1 MAEETTKKDNIDIN
15 DPFSNKGMFAID
27 KGLGGIMGANQPKG
41 VDTTD
46 IDKTIAGLE
55 KPASGSVYDK
65 LAARYRSQGAGA
77 VLRTQ
82 KNLAN
87 LFLPT
92 VNLIQEREAQAL
104 ARYTLLKQKLE
115 DFDDSTIFGQAD
127 GSEMPIV
134 DEIKSLANMTK
145 EDMRELSRLNPADER
160 YDVLAKKIQKNN
172 EAIANFDEINQKL
185 LEIRNSQDGSA
196 DASQWSKG
204 MTQTERDMWMDIYTG
219 KGNNIKIQDGK
230 LVWTDTRGETKYDKF
245 KGGDFEDDKYE
256 ALKGSNLGELAYWS
270 RDDDGK
276 QITFN
281 NGDKG
286 NEVEFTQKYLNKGGF
301 TDADGNKLKED
312 GVWGPKSQAA
322 YDKYLAKKDELET
335 AYFNENLSEED
346 KQKYGSI
353 VEGSVGRT
361 RVIDLNN
368 ISSGPTMIENAA
380 TITERKIQ
388 GGVQDLINSGV
399 DINDPNYQRTV
410 KSMIYQ
416 LNQTGPAGIKSLIFD
431 GLNTD
436 DDDIF
441 TSENTNSFIEGVI
454 ANNAEEF
461 GIKDPENMT
470 EQELESAIE
479 KLKEGDVTIQ
489 YNNSEGKKESLQRQ
503 YLHWYKSQID
513 AKVEAGVKSKF
524 SSTTGELT
532 SDKNKNKNKNKNN
545 NQTTT
550 TTTTTST
557 TTDNEI
563 DTTVADNFT
572 GRFGTDID
580 QMFSELTTEDSTY
593 VGGGGNDGT
602 TSGLLFNYGD
612 NEFVENTLNRTYGVS
627 AEEFGDVTSSGQDAE
642 GARMSFHFEAL
653 DYLSGGF
660 GDRLDVYYRDFNGTV
675 HKKRFEFDNT
685 GDTDLEQSQALQQW
699 MRGKIR
705 DDQRFVKGI
714 TSSNAKK
721 YVPKDTSGGG
731 SYDPNENTTQ
741 TSSTTSST
749 TNTSTTSASNTTG
762 TFRDTMSSDDQNLVN
777 KFSVDGKGRA
787 NFAKILKD
795 GEAIQVDIQGKPAKV
810 TGVKAVGNE
819 LFVIVESDIG
829 IGGGDYDL
837 GKFVKDGNGFKFVK
851 NNENYRHLEGDEKRE
866 FDAFI
871 AAIESDPNFANEVN
885 NAVTRTDTIF
895 ETKNY

>member
-1 MAEETTKKDNIDIN
+1 MAEETTNKDNIDVN
-15 DPFSNKGMFAID
+15 YPFSNKGMFTVD
-27 KGLGGIMGANQPKG
+27 EGLGAVMGANQPKT

-46 IDKTIAGLE
+46 IDKAISGLE

-82 KNLAN
+82 KNLSN

-92 VNLIQEREAQAL
+92 VNLIQEREAAAL
-104 ARYTLLKQKLE
+104 ARYTLLKQGLE

-127 GSEMPIV
+127 GSQMPIV
-134 DEIKSLANMTK
+134 DEIKGLANMTK
-145 EDMRELSRLNPADER
+145 EDMRELSRLNPTDER

-172 EAIANFDEINQKL
+172 EAIANFDDINQKL
-185 LEIRNSQDGSA
+185 LEIRNAQDGSD

-230 LVWTDTRGETKYDKF
+230 LVWTDTRGETKYNF
-245 KGGDFEDDKYE
+245 EGGHYEDDKYK
-256 ALKGSNLGELAYWS
+256 ALKGSALGSLAFWS
-270 RDDDGK
+270 RDRHGEQK
-276 QITFN
+276 TFN
-281 NGDKG
+281 NGEKG
-286 NEVEFTQKYLNKGGF
+286 NDVDYMQMYLNENGF

-322 YDKYLAKKDELET
+322 YDEYLAKKDDLEQ
-335 AYFNENLSEED
+335 AYFDENLSEED
-346 KQKYGSI
+346 KQKYGST

-361 RVIDLNN
+361 KVIDLNN
-368 ISSGPTMIENAA
+368 ISGGPTMIENAA

-454 ANNAEEF
+454 ANNAGEF

-489 YNNSEGKKESLQRQ
+489 YYNDKGQKESLQRQ

-513 AKVEAGVKSKF
+513 SKVEAGVKSKF
-524 SSTTGELT
+524 STVTGKPTGGNKDDDSQTT
-532 SDKNKNKNKNKNN
+532 NN
-545 NQTTT
+545 N

-557 TTDNEI
+557 TTSTTT
-563 DTTVADNFT
+563 DTDSPKIMSNFT
-572 GRFGTDID
+572 DRFGEDSST
-580 QMFSELTTEDSTY
+580 MFSELTTKGAFGIDKD
-593 VGGGGNDGT
+593 NI
-602 TSGLLFNYGD
+602 LFNYDDSDFEGYHGAT
-612 NEFVENTLNRTYGVS
+612 VANTLNEAYGVS
-627 AEEFGDVTSSGQDAE
+627 KEDFGEFKNTKGTES
-642 GARMSFHFEAL
+642 GARMAFYFEEV
-653 DYLSGGF
+653 GGM
-660 GDRLDVYYRDFNGTV
+660 DDVVRVHYRSYDGQYHTDQFEIDNMSDSSDEDSAVGLQKFMREKVEKDF
-675 HKKRFEFDNT
+675 
-685 GDTDLEQSQALQQW
+685 EQYKA
-699 MRGKIR
+699 INATN
-705 DDQRFVKGI
+705 VK
-714 TSSNAKK
+714 N

-749 TNTSTTSASNTTG
+749 TNTSTTSASDTTS
-762 TFRDTMSSDDQNLVN
+762 TFRDTMSSSDQGRVN
-777 KFSVDGKGRA
+777 KFKIVGTSGAGKA
-787 NFAKILKD
+787 NIFKNN
-795 GEAIQVDIQGKPAKV
+795 KPIRAKV
-810 TGVKAVGNE
+810 PVEGGFFAVNITGVRAEGDNLVVGT
-819 LFVIVESDIG
+819 SIG
-829 IGGGDYDL
+829 DKDL
-837 GKFVKDGNGFKFVK
+837 GRFEKRGDKYVFVPGDAYK
-851 NNENYRHLEGDEKRE
+851 YLEGEDKKD
-866 FDAFI
+866 FDAFRT
-871 AAIESDPNFANEVN
+871 AIE
-885 NAVTRTDTIF
+885 TDTAFAEEVRGSVTGTSIF
-895 ETKNY
+895 NTSNY

>member
-557 TTDNEI
+557 TTDTDSPKI
-563 DTTVADNFT
+563 MSNFT
-572 GRFGTDID
+572 DRFGEDSST
-580 QMFSELTTEDSTY
+580 MFSELTTKGAFGIDKD
-593 VGGGGNDGT
+593 NI
-602 TSGLLFNYGD
+602 LFNYDDSDFEDYHGAT
-612 NEFVENTLNRTYGVS
+612 VANTLNEAYGVS
-627 AEEFGDVTSSGQDAE
+627 KEDFGEFKNTEGTES
-642 GARMSFHFEAL
+642 GARMAFYFEEV
-653 DYLSGGF
+653 GGM
-660 GDRLDVYYRDFNGTV
+660 DDVIKVHYRDYNGVYHTDQ
-675 HKKRFEFDNT
+675 FEIDNM
-685 GDTDLEQSQALQQW
+685 TDPADEESAVGLQKF
-699 MRGKIR
+699 MREKVEKDFERYKAI
-705 DDQRFVKGI
+705 
-714 TSSNAKK
+714 NATNVKK

-749 TNTSTTSASNTTG
+749 TNTSTTDTSDSTG
-762 TFRDTMSSDDQNLVN
+762 TFRDTMSIDDQNLVN

-795 GEAIQVDIQGKPAKV
+795 GEAIQVDIKGKPAKV

-885 NAVTRTDTIF
+885 NAVKRTDTIF

>member
-1 MAEETTKKDNIDIN
+1 MAEETTNKDNIDVN
-15 DPFSNKGMFAID
+15 DPFSDKSMFAVD
-27 KGLGGIMGANQPKG
+27 KGI
-41 VDTTD
+41 DTTD
-46 IDKTIAGLE
+46 IDKAISGLE

-92 VNLIQEREAQAL
+92 VNLIQEREADAL
-104 ARYTLLKQKLE
+104 ARYTLFKQGLE

-145 EDMRELSRLNPADER
+145 EDMRELSRLKPADER

-172 EAIANFDEINQKL
+172 EAIANFDDINQKL
-185 LEIRNSQDGSA
+185 LEIRNAQDGSD

-230 LVWTDTRGETKYDKF
+230 LVWTNTKTTTSYEF
-245 KGGDFEDDKYE
+245 EGGNFEDDKYK
-256 ALKGSNLGELAYWS
+256 ALGGTRTDLGYLAYWT
-270 RDDDGK
+270 RGEDGN
-276 QITFN
+276 QLTFK
-281 NGDKG
+281 NGQKG
-286 NEVEFTQKYLNKGGF
+286 DNIKTVQEGLIKGGF
-301 TDADGNKLKED
+301 TDADGNELEAD
-312 GVWGPKSQAA
+312 GEWGPKSQAA
-322 YDKYLAKKDELET
+322 YDKYLAQKDELET
-335 AYFNENLSEED
+335 AWLDENLTDEE
-346 KQKYGSI
+346 KKKYGTTTGGG
-353 VEGSVGRT
+353 ET

-368 ISSGPTMIENAA
+368 ISGGPTMIENGA

-399 DINDPNYQRTV
+399 GIDDPNYQRTV

-454 ANNAEEF
+454 ANNAKEF

-524 SSTTGELT
+524 SSTTGEL
-532 SDKNKNKNKNKNN
+532 KNEDDDSQTTNKNN
-545 NQTTT
+545 NQ

-563 DTTVADNFT
+563 DTTVADNFVD
-572 GRFGTDID
+572 RFGTDVD
-580 QMFSELTTEDSTY
+580 QMFGELTTEDSTY

-685 GDTDLEQSQALQQW
+685 GDTDFEQSQALQQW
-699 MRGKIR
+699 MRGKIK

-741 TSSTTSST
+741 T
-749 TNTSTTSASNTTG
+749 TNTSAVDTSTTDTSDTTG
-762 TFRDTMSSDDQNLVN
+762 TFRDTMSSSDQGRVN
-777 KFSVDGKGRA
+777 KFKIVGTSGAGKANIFKNNKPIRAKVDGPGGFVTV
-787 NFAKILKD
+787 NI
-795 GEAIQVDIQGKPAKV
+795 
-810 TGVKAVGNE
+810 TGVRAEGDNLVVGT
-819 LFVIVESDIG
+819 SM
-829 IGGGDYDL
+829 GDQDL
-837 GKFVKDGNGFKFVK
+837 GRFEKRGDKYVFVPGNAYK
-851 NNENYRHLEGDEKRE
+851 YLEGEDKKD
-866 FDAFI
+866 FDAFKT
-871 AAIESDPNFANEVN
+871 AIE
-885 NAVTRTDTIF
+885 TDTTFAEEVRGSVTGTSIF
-895 ETKNY
+895 NTSNY